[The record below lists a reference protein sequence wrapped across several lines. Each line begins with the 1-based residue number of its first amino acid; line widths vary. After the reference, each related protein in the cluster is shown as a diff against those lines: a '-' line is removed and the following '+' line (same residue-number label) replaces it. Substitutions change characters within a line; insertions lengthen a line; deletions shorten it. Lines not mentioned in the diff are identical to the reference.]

1 MRYPFLGAEAVADGR
16 LTRGQLRWNYRAVQ
30 PGVYVPKG
38 SAVSVLVNA
47 QAAWLWSGRRG
58 IIAGRAAAALLG
70 AKWVDVDTPVEL
82 IAEHTRPREG
92 VIVRE
97 ERISADEYALIG
109 DMPVTTPARTALDL
123 ARHLPRDLAVAHLD
137 SLAGATGVTA
147 AEALDVADRYRGAR
161 GVRRARLALALMDA
175 GAQSPRETRLR
186 LMLIDDGLPVPA
198 TQVRV
203 SDGRNEAFLDL
214 GYEEPKV
221 GLDYEGAHHSAQRR
235 WYVRDIGRSEFIESQ
250 GWIDIKVVAEHS
262 RAFIL
267 HRVRSA
273 LARRGWTVPR
283 SA

>member
-38 SAVSVLVNA
+38 SAASVLVNA

-109 DMPVTTPARTALDL
+109 DMPVTTPAHTALDL

-262 RAFIL
+262 RALIL

>member
-38 SAVSVLVNA
+38 SAASVLVNA

-109 DMPVTTPARTALDL
+109 DMPVTTPAHTALDL

-161 GVRRARLALALMDA
+161 GVRRARSALALMDA

-262 RAFIL
+262 RALIL